1 VKHLCWNGSGQ
12 LCFRSEQVY
21 TYLDDQLLLPTPSPN
36 IETQQWLESQKGF
49 LGLKIQ
55 QISQKKEDKSTSNYR
70 VTLVLLMA

>member
-1 VKHLCWNGSGQ
+1 MDQVNCVLDQSK
-12 LCFRSEQVY
+12 VY

-55 QISQKKEDKSTSNYR
+55 QICTHK
-70 VTLVLLMA
+70 VGAAA